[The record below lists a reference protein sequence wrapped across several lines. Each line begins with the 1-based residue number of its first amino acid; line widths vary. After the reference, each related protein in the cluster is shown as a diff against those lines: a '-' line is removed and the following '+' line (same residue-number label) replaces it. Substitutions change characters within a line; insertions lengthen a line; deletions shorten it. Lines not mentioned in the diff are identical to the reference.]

1 MLLDHAI
8 TCFALGILEAPSI
21 IIRIFSMAHQAGVAH
36 RAGIVQAGEML
47 PVFPI
52 FNWYDV
58 FVFSLYFNKDI
69 FLGQSI
75 GKRILNFRVVDDKTG
90 EPAGAL
96 RCLVRNFT
104 ILLWPVEVI
113 AALINVERRIGD
125 HIAGTRLALYD
136 PALQAR
142 PNWLRMAVAIVVGM
156 LFTFGAWF
164 YPFELLMRFLVHRA

>member
-1 MLLDHAI
+1 MLLDHTIMTFIA
-8 TCFALGILEAPSI
+8 GIFEAPAI
-21 IIRIFSMAHQAGVAH
+21 VIRILSYAHKGAVP
-36 RAGIVQAGEML
+36 
-47 PVFPI
+47 PVIPV

-58 FVFSLYFNKDI
+58 FAFSLYFNKDI

-75 GKRILNFRVVDDKTG
+75 AKRVLNFQVVDHKTG
-90 EPAGAL
+90 QPAGPL
-96 RCLVRNFT
+96 KCLVRNFT

-136 PALQAR
+136 PGLQAR
-142 PNWLRMAVAIVVGM
+142 PNWLLMAVAIVVGM

-164 YPFELLMRFLVHRA
+164 YPFELLMRYIVRKG